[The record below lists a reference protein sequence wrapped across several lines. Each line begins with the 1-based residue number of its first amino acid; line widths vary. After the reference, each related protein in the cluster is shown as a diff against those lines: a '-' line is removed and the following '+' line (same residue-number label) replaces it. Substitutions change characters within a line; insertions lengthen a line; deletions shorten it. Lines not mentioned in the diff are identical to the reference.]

1 MSYQPKVQT
10 WASNARARPYSQED
24 FDQRDLRLIGKA
36 WAKFEEM
43 QAAAVGN
50 APAWMRDSKA
60 IVNWICESAGIT
72 VKRYLELRE
81 LQTKW
86 PDNVPA
92 WASGQ
97 GHDEYVS
104 GCEPA

>member
-72 VKRYLELRE
+72 PREVQTWLDNGLLEAEMIR
-81 LQTKW
+81 QKNSW
-86 PDNVPA
+86 IS
-92 WASGQ
+92 SG
-97 GHDEYVS
+97 S
-104 GCEPA
+104 GSLPSE